1 MAIEQNP
8 FEMISQAVSNVVPIT
23 EMEESADATFE
34 VDPTDGGVI
43 VDFSEN
49 VEMEATG
56 DIIEW
61 YGDLS
66 ETLDEDDL
74 GAIASD
80 VIDNYEADKDSRAEW
95 ESMFERGF
103 DLLGLKLEQGSEPFE
118 GACTAVH
125 PLLIESAVKF
135 QSKASGELFPV
146 GGPVKTQILGKSTP
160 EKEMQANRVQNFMNY
175 QLTEQMPEYFDEF
188 ERMLFHLPLIGSA
201 FKKLYYDAS
210 LKRPASEFIPI
221 DQFYVSYYATNLRN
235 ADRYTHV
242 IYRSPV
248 EIARDIRAGVYQDI
262 DLPTPSQGDMP
273 SFTEKMD
280 TILGLSPSSDHD
292 PQYILL
298 EQHCYLDIEDDGVS
312 LPYIVTVE
320 QQSRQVL
327 SIRRNYKQDDPNKE
341 KISHFVHYRFVPG
354 FGFYGLGLIHFLGN
368 LTMSA
373 TAAMRSL
380 IDAGQFANLPGGF
393 KAKGVRMVGD
403 NDPIAPGEFKE
414 VEATGI
420 DLSKAIVTLPYK
432 EPSATLHQMLNF
444 VTVAGQ
450 KFADSTEQVISD
462 AASYGP
468 VGTTMALLEASSKF
482 FSAIH
487 KRVHKSQKDEFNILA
502 RIDYD
507 YLPREYPYDV
517 PYEDRS
523 IFKKDFD
530 GRIDILPV
538 SDPNIPSNAHRMM
551 MANMALQMAQQS
563 PPGMF
568 NLEALNRTIL
578 NAANMPNIEE
588 ILPPKIEPQKM
599 DPVSDIMAATKG
611 IPIAAFPGQNH
622 DAHIQTK
629 MAYLQDPMNG
639 SNPIMQRIRPILE
652 ANIQEHSVLKYQEQ
666 MNGISKEIMKG
677 MPEQAGNPAAIE
689 MALAQAAQQVM
700 NANQAMGQA
709 QSPEQQLVALEQAK
723 VELEKQKIQSNAQAQ
738 AAEMELKNK
747 KFELEENSQI
757 INMMESS
764 SQDNFKNK
772 KDDLDRKL
780 KIDLK
785 SMDVATQTELKE
797 IEENYKKEIKKM
809 ELMVKSMIEEE
820 KKDRDDLDRKLKI
833 DLKSMDVV
841 TQTELKE
848 HEIDHQREMKEM
860 ELMIKDMI
868 EERRLDF
875 EVQKEVS
882 RVVNEKIKNNFEDA
896 KQQDL
901 NLMIQIAIDQVE
913 ENENDEEG

>member
-1 MAIEQNP
+1 MATERNP
-8 FEMISQAVSNVVPIT
+8 FEMISQQVGNVVPLPDMT
-23 EMEESADATFE
+23 ETADATFE
-34 VDPTDGGVI
+34 VDPTDGGII
-43 VDFSEN
+43 VDFSET
-49 VEMEATG
+49 VEMEATQNVAK
-56 DIIEW
+56 W

-66 ETLDEDDL
+66 ETLDEEAL
-74 GAIASD
+74 GDIAND
-80 VIDNYEADKDSRAEW
+80 VIDNYQADKDSRADW

-103 DLLGLKLEQGSEPFE
+103 DLLGLKLEQGSEPFD

-201 FKKLYYDAS
+201 FKKLYYDAT

-248 EIARDIRAGVYQDI
+248 EIARDIRAGVYQEV
-262 DLPTPSQGDMP
+262 DLPTPSMGDVP
-273 SFTEKMD
+273 TFTEKMD

-298 EQHCYLDIEDDGVS
+298 EQHCYLDIEDDDVS

-517 PYEDRS
+517 PNEDRS

-530 GRIDILPV
+530 GRIDVLPV

-588 ILPPKIEPQKM
+588 ILPPKIEPKPI

-622 DAHIQTK
+622 DAHIQVKT
-629 MAYLQDPMNG
+629 AYLQDPMNG
-639 SNPIMQRIRPILE
+639 ANPIMERIRPILE
-652 ANIQEHSVLKYQEQ
+652 SNIQEHSVMKYQEQ
-666 MNGISKEIMKG
+666 MNGLSQQIMQG
-677 MPEQAGNPAAIE
+677 SPDNPAVLE

-723 VELEKQKIQSNAQAQ
+723 VELEKQKIQYDTEAQ
-738 AAEMELKNK
+738 AAEMVLKNK
-747 KFELEENSQI
+747 KLELEENDQI
-757 INMMESS
+757 IKMMESS
-764 SQDNFKNK
+764 AAENFKTNK
-772 KDDLDRKL
+772 DEEDRLL
-780 KIDLK
+780 KAGLK
-785 SMDVATQTELKE
+785 SVDVITQAEMKQHEMAHQKELKE
-797 IEENYKKEIKKM
+797 MEVMAKSIDEKAKLEI
-809 ELMVKSMIEEE
+809 
-820 KKDRDDLDRKLKI
+820 
-833 DLKSMDVV
+833 
-841 TQTELKE
+841 KE
-848 HEIDHQREMKEM
+848 HEMDHQREMKDHEIDHEREIKEM

-882 RVVNEKIKNNFEDA
+882 RVVNENLKNNSENIG
-896 KQQDL
+896 QQEL